1 MTLSIAFLKTF
12 SGSSADFS
20 FTMSSA
26 WYMIRSAVER
36 LPPRMIVLM
45 NFVTS
50 GLL

>member
-1 MTLSIAFLKTF
+1 MAFLNTF

-20 FTMSSA
+20 FTMFSA
-26 WYMIRSAVER
+26 PYMIRSAVDR
-36 LPPRMIVLM
+36 LPPRMMVLM